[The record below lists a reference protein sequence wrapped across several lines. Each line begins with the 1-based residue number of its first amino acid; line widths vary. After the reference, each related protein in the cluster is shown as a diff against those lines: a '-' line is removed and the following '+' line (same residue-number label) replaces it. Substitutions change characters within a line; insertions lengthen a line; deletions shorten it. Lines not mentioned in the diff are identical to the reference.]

1 MSIRLKLMLI
11 HGLSS
16 LILLVLF
23 CSSIYYFS
31 WRFRKNEFIQRL
43 YDRVELVEKIN
54 FEQGKLSKESLT
66 HFKKQFS
73 ELLPDEKEYIVYI
86 RNHLVTDSLFHHFE
100 PPFIQALQ
108 TYRKSYF
115 ERESIQG
122 AGQLYQF
129 GERKYAIIVTATDR
143 YGWTKLQNLRSVLFI
158 GSIIAIALIM
168 FTTWWSLG
176 KALQPLDVLVEEIRA
191 FRATNLKRR
200 LSVFNPKD
208 EFGEL
213 SSTFNQLLSRLE
225 EVFLTQRHF
234 ISNASHEI
242 RNPLAAILGEVEL
255 ALMDSRDASTYQRS
269 LATIGNHAERLNS
282 LINNLLQLSK
292 AQKDAG
298 QLQMEELRLDE
309 LLEEQLDSLHQN
321 NPQVEV
327 SLDLHLPD
335 HPDALTIL
343 GNKPLLQTVIHNI
356 LENALKFSDN
366 RPITVKLFTTP
377 GEAVI
382 SVKDQGIGISKADQK
397 LLFEPLYRAQNARG
411 FPGFGIGM
419 ALVHRI
425 IEVHKGRIL
434 IESELEVGTS
444 VEVYFPTRHKTSNTV
459 LIHP

>member
-31 WRFRKNEFIQRL
+31 WRFRKNEFTQRL
-43 YDRVELVEKIN
+43 YDRVELVEKIH
-54 FEQGKLSKESLT
+54 FEQGKLSPENLT
-66 HFKKQFS
+66 HFKKRFS
-73 ELLPDEKEYIVYI
+73 ELLPDEKEYVIYI
-86 RNHLVTDSLFHHFE
+86 RNHLVIDSLLHHFE
-100 PPFIQALQ
+100 YPFIQALQ
-108 TYRKSYF
+108 TYQKSYF
-115 ERESIQG
+115 EHGAIQG
-122 AGQLYQF
+122 AGQLYPF
-129 GERKYAIIVTATDR
+129 GEKKYAIIVTATDR
-143 YGWTKLQNLRSVLFI
+143 YGWTKLRNLRSVLFI

-176 KALQPLDVLVEEIRA
+176 KALQPLEVLVGEIRA

-225 EVFLTQRHF
+225 EAFLTQRHF

-255 ALMDSRDASTYQRS
+255 ALMDNRDAHTYQKS
-269 LATIGNHAERLNS
+269 LTTIGSHAERLNN

-292 AQKDAG
+292 TQNDIG
-298 QLQMEELRLDE
+298 QLQMEELRVDE
-309 LLEEQLDSLHQN
+309 ILEEQLDSLYQKN
-321 NPQVEV
+321 TQIDI
-327 SLDLHLPD
+327 SLDLSLPE
-335 HPDALTIL
+335 HPDALTIW
-343 GNKPLLQTVIHNI
+343 GNKPLFQTVIHNI

-366 RPITVKLFTTP
+366 KPITVTLFTAP
-377 GEAVI
+377 GEVVF
-382 SVKDQGIGISKADQK
+382 SVKDQGIGMSKEDQK

-419 ALVHRI
+419 ALVRRI

-434 IESELEVGTS
+434 IESELDVGTNIQ
-444 VEVYFPTRHKTSNTV
+444 VYFPTIQQTSNTV